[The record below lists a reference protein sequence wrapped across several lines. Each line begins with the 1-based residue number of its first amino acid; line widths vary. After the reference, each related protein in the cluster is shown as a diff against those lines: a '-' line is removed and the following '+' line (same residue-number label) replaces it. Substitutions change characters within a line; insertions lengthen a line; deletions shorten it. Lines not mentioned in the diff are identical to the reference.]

1 MSPQDWNLTPGHVE
15 PVKVKHGWCPEPS
28 FRTAQAAVAGA
39 GHTGAERRVS
49 AGLSAGVCAGGGG
62 ALPLAVGGGKQRIRQ
77 PRRPSGED
85 GRDTVDHTG
94 QQRSRNSQRS

>member
-1 MSPQDWNLTPGHVE
+1 MWSQLRSSKGGVPSRVLGGELRQLWQEQGP
-15 PVKVKHGWCPEPS
+15 PEP
-28 FRTAQAAVAGA
+28 RGGEGRAG
-39 GHTGAERRVS
+39 V
-49 AGLSAGVCAGGGG
+49 SAGVCAGGGR